1 MFPKIDITTQK
12 SKNMTKKEK
21 YIKLDKDKVKEIAE
35 IKGVSAVTVYDALRF
50 KTDSALAHLIRAWAL
65 NHGGKL
71 FVEHENL
78 YGEVKTL

>member
-1 MFPKIDITTQK
+1 MPPKIGITTQK
-12 SKNMTKKEK
+12 SKNMVKKEK

-35 IKGVSAVTVYDALRF
+35 LKGVSTVAVYDALKY

-71 FVEHENL
+71 FVEHENP
-78 YGEVKTL
+78 YENVKQL

>member
-1 MFPKIDITTQK
+1 ME
-12 SKNMTKKEK
+12 KKEK
-21 YIKLDKDKVKEIAE
+21 YIKLDKEKVKEIVE

-71 FVEHENL
+71 FVEHENP
-78 YGEVKTL
+78 YRESITL